1 VHCRSERQARM
12 VAEAIG
18 ERMEQVG
25 LRLHPQKTRVVYCQ
39 DGERRGSAEHVSFTY
54 LGFTFRARGMRTR
67 HGKVFTGF
75 GPAISKDALKKIS
88 AEVRSWRLH
97 QHTGYTIGE
106 LARWINPIV
115 RGWMQYYGAFYR
127 SELYPLL
134 QRINGYLV
142 RWLRK
147 KYKRLR
153 TFAKAHAAWGRLTAQ
168 YPATFAH
175 WRWAT
180 GHWR

>member
-1 VHCRSERQARM
+1 MTGGQDTWSARCVETRTAGAAGGPGKPTGSDPGRAPRSD
-12 VAEAIG
+12 
-18 ERMEQVG
+18 
-25 LRLHPQKTRVVYCQ
+25 PT
-39 DGERRGSAEHVSFTY
+39 
-54 LGFTFRARGMRTR
+54 
-67 HGKVFTGF
+67 
-75 GPAISKDALKKIS
+75 
-88 AEVRSWRLH
+88 
-97 QHTGYTIGE
+97 
-106 LARWINPIV
+106 
-115 RGWMQYYGAFYR
+115 GAFYR

-147 KYKRLR
+147 KYRRLR
-153 TFAKAHAAWGRLTAQ
+153 TFAKAHAAWGRLTSQ